1 MANVYKNTL
10 DECGLSYVWLLQ
22 GEDVE
27 EEWRKSTLQRILL
40 DQFLVKWRNEL
51 ERSTKCDYYRHFKLN
66 LTPEMYL
73 TQSSTAISKVLL
85 KIRTCN
91 HSLPIEKGRYMNID
105 RRFRLCSYCDK
116 NKIGDEF
123 HYFFEC
129 TNSNIANARQ
139 KYIPQH
145 FCETPTLHKFYSLMK
160 NLKNDTTT
168 INIYKFVK
176 VVLNTVK

>member
-1 MANVYKNTL
+1 
-10 DECGLSYVWLLQ
+10 
-22 GEDVE
+22 
-27 EEWRKSTLQRILL
+27 
-40 DQFLVKWRNEL
+40 
-51 ERSTKCDYYRHFKLN
+51 
-66 LTPEMYL
+66 
-73 TQSSTAISKVLL
+73 
-85 KIRTCN
+85 
-91 HSLPIEKGRYMNID
+91 MNID

-145 FCETPTLHKFYSLMK
+145 FCETPTLYKFYSLMK

-168 INIYKFVK
+168 VNIYKFAK